1 MQVTWSDIESCQ
13 SSEKKSIESEECT
26 HFTALRQ
33 VLSESC
39 ESSDSDDDEMS
50 FDSAYE
56 TLYKEC
62 LSLKQDQVEWK
73 TSKKNLIN
81 EVKTLKGE
89 KKSLLDKIIFL
100 ENEYFDMKKKC
111 EELKSENQVFKNELS
126 LRKEESHPN
135 SKRLD
140 ELINLGWKYFDKRG
154 LGNKSFFTNFTAFDG
169 RNVTFGDNNVAC
181 VKGKDTICTLTF
193 LILKKSYI
201 WKV

>member
-1 MQVTWSDIESCQ
+1 MHSLYRLKASVNEELI
-13 SSEKKSIESEECT
+13 KKE
-26 HFTALRQ
+26 

-50 FDSAYE
+50 SDSAYE

-154 LGNKSFFTNFTAFDG
+154 LGFVDETITLSSGNKSFFTNFTAFDG
-169 RNVTFGDNNVAC
+169 RNVTFGDSNVAC

>member
-1 MQVTWSDIESCQ
+1 MHSLYRLKASVNEELI
-13 SSEKKSIESEECT
+13 KKE
-26 HFTALRQ
+26 

-73 TSKKNLIN
+73 TSKRNLIN

-154 LGNKSFFTNFTAFDG
+154 LGFVDETITLSSGKTIFVKPCEEVLPKKTHSKLKFHCTHCTKMGHTIDRCYARMFKNF
-169 RNVTFGDNNVAC
+169 
-181 VKGKDTICTLTF
+181 
-193 LILKKSYI
+193 
-201 WKV
+201 